1 MIGFRLEIKDKILRE
16 IDKILREKDK
26 ILIEIKFWTLKPIL
40 KMG

>member
-26 ILIEIKFWTLKPIL
+26 ILIEIKF
-40 KMG
+40 